1 MKNLFL
7 FLVFIIFFSTSTFA
21 KTGKGTL
28 KLSQETMETV
38 IMYMYGAGNT
48 KYSGDGKRKN
58 NPLIMAVSEDGR
70 SYFYT
75 YCPAIYHD
83 GCVPPS
89 VGRVIKG
96 CEKFSNGSP
105 CYIFARKRS
114 IDWKNGNSKVR
125 IKKKDL
131 KDPYLVAK
139 KIQDGGFYD
148 GDLSNLAGIDYKTG
162 QIKEDKNIT
171 NKETKVTKKN
181 DVSSDLAQELKIIT
195 DLYED
200 GSLTK
205 EEFDKAKSKLLGN

>member
-1 MKNLFL
+1 MKKLIL
-7 FLVFIIFFSTSTFA
+7 FLVLIIFASTSTFA

-28 KLSQETMETV
+28 KLSQEAMETV

-58 NPLIMAVSEDGR
+58 NPLIMAASEDGQ

-75 YCPAIYHD
+75 YCPAVYHD

-89 VGRVIKG
+89 AGRVIKG
-96 CEKFSNGSP
+96 CEKYSNGSP
-105 CYIFARKRS
+105 CYIFARKRT
-114 IDWKNGNSKVR
+114 IVWKNGNSKVR

-148 GDLSNLAGIDYKTG
+148 GDLSMLAGIDYKTG
-162 QIKEDKNIT
+162 QIEENKNIT
-171 NKETKVTKKN
+171 NEDTKVTKKN
-181 DVSSDLAQELKIIT
+181 DVSSDLAQELKILT
-195 DLYED
+195 ELYEA

-205 EEFDKAKSKLLGN
+205 DEFDKAKSKLLGN